1 MPIAVNERIPSVDFK
16 HINADGSTV
25 VLNTKDVFAGKKMIL
40 FGLPGAFTPTCHKEH
55 VPSYVARADELRA
68 KGIDG
73 VVCMAIGD
81 HWLMKAWAD
90 ALGTGDKVMM
100 LADGNGEL
108 TNKLGVEV
116 DLSGAKMGTR
126 TRRFV
131 AVVNDGVIES
141 LEVEPA
147 SGIAVT
153 GAEACLVRL

>member
-1 MPIAVNERIPSVDFK
+1 MPIAIGSKIPSVKFK
-16 HINADGSTV
+16 HIQPDGSTV
-25 VLNTKDVFAGKKMIL
+25 VLDTAEVFAGKKMIL
-40 FGLPGAFTPTCHKEH
+40 FGLPGAFTPTCHNQH

-68 KGIDG
+68 KGIEG

-81 HWLMKAWAD
+81 HWLMQAWAES
-90 ALGTGDKVMM
+90 LGTGDKVMM

-108 TNKLGVEV
+108 TRELGVEV
-116 DLSGAKMGTR
+116 DLTGAMMGIR

-131 AVVNDGVIES
+131 AIVDKGVITS

-153 GAEACLVRL
+153 GAEACMARL

>member
-1 MPIAVNERIPSVDFK
+1 MPIAIGSKIPSVKFK
-16 HINADGSTV
+16 HIQADGQTV
-25 VLNTKDVFAGKKMIL
+25 VLDTAEVFAGKKMIL
-40 FGLPGAFTPTCHKEH
+40 FGLPGAFTPTCHNQH
-55 VPSYVARADELRA
+55 VPSYVARAEELRA
-68 KGIDG
+68 KGIAG

-108 TNKLGVEV
+108 TRALGVDV
-116 DLSGAKMGTR
+116 DLHGAMMGIR

-131 AVVNDGVIES
+131 SIVDDGVITS

-147 SGIAVT
+147 GGIEVT
-153 GAEACLVRL
+153 GAEACMARL

>member
-1 MPIAVNERIPSVDFK
+1 MPIAVNERIPSVEFK
-16 HINADGSTV
+16 HINADGKTV
-25 VLNTKDVFAGKKMIL
+25 VLNTTDVFASKKMIL

-68 KGIDG
+68 KGIEG

-108 TNKLGVEV
+108 TKKLGVEI

-126 TRRFV
+126 TQRFV